1 MHEIEKHIFELL
13 KTLEQSWAAAD
24 FAVRQEKMDRL
35 TTELEDPSIWSDNLK
50 AQEIS
55 KQHAKL
61 KAAVEPWNE
70 LRKKLQDLRE
80 LAALGDDSLKEE
92 IEAQLS
98 ETRQQLHLL
107 QQDLKYNGPYDDH
120 DAVLRLQSGAG
131 GVDAMDWTAM
141 LLRMYVRWAEKS
153 GYKTELLEESK
164 GEEAGLKSAVLS
176 VSGVN
181 AFGKLQSEHGVHRL
195 VRLSPFNADNLRQ
208 TSFAMVEVLP
218 EIDAPEE
225 VAIDEKDLRIDTF
238 RASGHGGQS
247 VNTTDSAVRVT
258 HIPTNIVV
266 SIQNEKSQIQNKE
279 TALKILR
286 SKLAQLQVE
295 QHAEK
300 IGELKGPNQEAAWG
314 NQIRNYVLHPY
325 TLVKN
330 TKTKFE
336 VKDAAKVLDG
346 DLEGFLN

>member
-1 MHEIEKHIFELL
+1 MQEILKKITTLQISIQKAWDEAGFSEREEKLTELT
-13 KTLEQSWAAAD
+13 KQ
-24 FAVRQEKMDRL
+24 
-35 TTELEDPSIWSDNLK
+35 LEDPEIWQDNLK
-50 AQEIS
+50 AQEVS
-55 KQHAKL
+55 KQQSKL
-61 KAAVEPWNE
+61 TTQLTPWQE
-70 LRKKLQDLRE
+70 LRSLVAELSE
-80 LAALGDDSLKEE
+80 LASLDDDSLKAD
-92 IEAQLS
+92 ID
-98 ETRQQLHLL
+98 TQLHKAEAAFERL
-107 QQDLKYNGPYDDH
+107 QKELKYNGPYDDH
-120 DAVLRLQSGAG
+120 DAILRLQAGAG

-141 LLRMYVRWAEKS
+141 LLRMYLRWAEKA
-153 GYKTELLEESK
+153 GYKAELVEESS
-164 GEEAGLKSAVLS
+164 GDEAGIKSAVIS

-181 AFGKLQSEHGVHRL
+181 AYGKLQSEHGVHRL

-218 EIDAPEE
+218 QIDAPEE
-225 VAIDEKDLRIDTF
+225 VEIDEKDIRIDTF

-247 VNTTDSAVRVT
+247 VNTTDSAVRIT

-286 SKLAQLQVE
+286 SKLAQLQTE
-295 QHAEK
+295 QHTER
-300 IGELKGPNQEAAWG
+300 ISELKGPNQEAAWG

-325 TLVKN
+325 TLVKD

-346 DLEGFLN
+346 NLDEFLN